1 MIMFKR
7 NRKQAEAKEAALNHR
22 QSLIKNLEHRL
33 EVARAN
39 GDQALIAKLE
49 AEARYLHLN

>member
-1 MIMFKR
+1 MFKR
-7 NRKQAEAKEAALNHR
+7 NRKQAESKEAALNHR

-39 GDQALIAKLE
+39 GDQALIEKLE